1 MVLEKIEDKV
11 SKPLSTGNL
20 QGKMNIGDNVQI
32 KGNTRIL
39 GPCYIGQNTIIDNA
53 YIGPFT
59 SIGSNCL
66 LRNVEVGNS
75 VIMDQS
81 NLDVSEIV
89 RIADSILGPNTK
101 ITSSTSKPKAFKL
114 VLGRDSKIEL

>member
-1 MVLEKIEDKV
+1 MTSIH
-11 SKPLSTGNL
+11 SGNL
-20 QGKMNIGDNVQI
+20 QGKVKIGDNVQI

-39 GPCYIGQNTIIDNA
+39 GPCYIGHNTIIDNS
-53 YIGPFT
+53 YIGPYT
-59 SIGSNCL
+59 SVGSNCL

-75 VIMDQS
+75 VIMDCS

-101 ITSSTSKPKAFKL
+101 ITTSPSKPKAFKL